1 MTNQLSLGEVTD
13 NLEEQD
19 YLINTSAIQDEL
31 FFEKD
36 DSPWYMQGLAGFGGW
51 IAALFLLLSIG
62 FCFGV
67 TLNINDERVAGV
79 FFCILAFM
87 FLGGTT
93 MWNASQLEKTGNFLS
108 QLRLAIHIT
117 GHFLALIGIA
127 LIFDLWQS
135 DNHIVMLL
143 LFASAFEIVFIKLY
157 DSNIY
162 RFLATLVIVFCL
174 SSISY
179 IYEAPILISILT
191 GGLMIVTIGL
201 WTDKLPT
208 VYQIRY
214 FEILEP
220 VKYGIVIG
228 IFSILIYEVTNRY
241 GFIQENT
248 ANFTTAILFFCLIW
262 LETILLDDYEISLTS
277 RFALTLFAISLAISI
292 PIWTTPGILAGII
305 GILLAFRRNNRI
317 LQGISS
323 FYLAG
328 FIVHFYYWL
337 DVTLLTKSIIL
348 MSTGVLMIIASF
360 VLNRF
365 ATVSND
371 SQGVLS

>member
-13 NLEEQD
+13 RLEEQG
-19 YLINTSAIQDEL
+19 YAINADVIQDDL

-36 DSPWYMQGLAGFGGW
+36 DSPWFMQGLAGCGGW
-51 IAALFLLLSIG
+51 IAALFLLVSMGSCIG
-62 FCFGV
+62 LTLGIDDEITFGIV
-67 TLNINDERVAGV
+67 C
-79 FFCILAFM
+79 CILGAI

-93 MWNASQLEKTGNFLS
+93 FWNREQSEDLSIFLS
-108 QLRLAIHIT
+108 QLLLVVHIT
-117 GHFLALIGIA
+117 GHFLAVIGIA
-127 LIFDLWQS
+127 LIFDLGQS

-143 LFASAFEIVFIKLY
+143 LFASVFEIVFIQLY
-157 DSNIY
+157 DNSIY
-162 RFLATLVIVFCL
+162 RFLATLAIVFCL

-191 GGLMIVTIGL
+191 GGLMIVAIGL

-208 VYQIRY
+208 VYQIRF

-220 VKYGIVIG
+220 VKYGIVVG
-228 IFSILIYEVTNRY
+228 IFSLLIYEVTNRY

-248 ANFTTAILFFCLIW
+248 ANFTTASLFFCLIW
-262 LETILLDDYEISLTS
+262 LETILLDDYEISLKS
-277 RFALTLFAISLAISI
+277 RFALTLFAISLIISI

-305 GILLAFRRNNRI
+305 GILLAFRQNKRI

-323 FYLAG
+323 LYLAG
-328 FIVHFYYWL
+328 FIIYFYYWL

-371 SQGVLS
+371 IQEVRS